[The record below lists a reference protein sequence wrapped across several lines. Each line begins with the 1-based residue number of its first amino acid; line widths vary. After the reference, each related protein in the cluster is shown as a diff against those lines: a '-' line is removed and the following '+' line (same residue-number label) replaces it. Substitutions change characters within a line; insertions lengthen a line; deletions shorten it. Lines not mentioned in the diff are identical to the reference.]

1 MGIGA
6 RRLLRFA
13 TFAGVVTVLCH
24 LFVLAS
30 SGQDAVRSPISALS
44 AADYGALNSLGIV
57 LFGIA
62 HIATAV
68 ALRGLDHGRLW
79 PFARLLMVASGCTL
93 FYVAYYFEASEL
105 SALTGPAASDPLW
118 IVATLT
124 GLAMGAL
131 QPGLSRLAPR
141 VGLFST
147 ISLGVW
153 LWLVPLALFVD
164 EHWLGAY
171 ERIVGGIYV
180 LWLGGVTSGLG
191 LALKRRAEPT

>member
-1 MGIGA
+1 MGA
-6 RRLLRFA
+6 RSRRLLRFA
-13 TFAGVVTVLCH
+13 ALATAITLLCH

-30 SGQDAVRSPISALS
+30 SGQDVMRSPISALS
-44 AADYGALNSLGIV
+44 TSEFGSLNALGII

-62 HIATAV
+62 HIAAAT

-79 PFARLLMVASGCTL
+79 PVARLLMIASGCAL
-93 FYVAYYFEASEL
+93 FYVAYYFETADP
-105 SALTGPAASDPLW
+105 SALVGPDANDPLW
-118 IVATLT
+118 IVATMT

-153 LWLVPLALFVD
+153 LWLVPIALFVN

-171 ERIVGGIYV
+171 ERIVGVIYV
-180 LWLGGVTSGLG
+180 FWLGGLTTGLE
-191 LALKRRAEPT
+191 LALRQRVEPT